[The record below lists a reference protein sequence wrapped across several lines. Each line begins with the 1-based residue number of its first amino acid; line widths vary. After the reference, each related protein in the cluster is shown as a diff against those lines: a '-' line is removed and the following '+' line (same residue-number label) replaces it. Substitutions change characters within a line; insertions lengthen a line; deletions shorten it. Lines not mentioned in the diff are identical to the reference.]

1 METAL
6 NESIE
11 ALKFDTLIE
20 NVADKYIAHCDYLD
34 KYLSDNFLN
43 TEKHLKHYSNN
54 LSEFKKMSKQDIF
67 VYFLKNM
74 FLNMNYIVDNNVD
87 YFLTQ
92 KPYILKKTKNT
103 KKKIS
108 NQRATY
114 LVPGNLLRYFVYV
127 LNESPKDGKVSRNKD
142 LKHLFTEITNI
153 MRLFENNLDEL
164 QSFIKNNF
172 KSENVKRRFNVI
184 IDNYS
189 KIMNEEEEE
198 EEVSSEEEEE
208 DKKESNGSS
217 NSDEGSIF
225 SESFIENSTIG
236 KLAKEISEGFSEGDL
251 GSLLG
256 GLQQQD
262 ASGNNAINKIKS
274 KIDDKMKDGSLQ
286 LDKIGG
292 EIMQV
297 MNSLSNMNGGEN
309 EGGGQFNI
317 MNMVQGMMGSMTGG
331 SNNGGPNF
339 MDLFKNMSGK

>member
-1 METAL
+1 METIL

-11 ALKFDTLIE
+11 AVNFEILIE
-20 NVADKYIAHCDYLD
+20 NAADKYIEYCDYLD
-34 KYLSDNFLN
+34 KYLTDNHLN
-43 TEKHLKHYSNN
+43 SEKHLKHFSNN
-54 LSEFKKMSKQDIF
+54 LTEFKKNSKQNIF
-67 VYFLKNM
+67 LFFLKNM
-74 FLNMNYIVDNNVD
+74 FINMNYVVDNNVD

-92 KPYILKKTKNT
+92 KPYILKKTKKT
-103 KKKIS
+103 KKKLP
-108 NQRATY
+108 NQKATY

-142 LKHLFTEITNI
+142 LKHLFSEITNI

-164 QSFIKNNF
+164 KSFIQNNF
-172 KSENVKRRFNVI
+172 KSESTQRRFNVI
-184 IDNYS
+184 IDNYN

-208 DKKESNGSS
+208 DKKDSESS
-217 NSDEGSIF
+217 NSDAGSLF

-236 KLAKEISEGFSEGDL
+236 KLAKEISEGFTEGDL

-274 KIDDKMKDGSLQ
+274 KIDDKMKDGSIQ

-297 MNSLSNMNGGEN
+297 MNSLSSMSGGEN
-309 EGGGQFNI
+309 EGGNGQFNI

-339 MDLFKNMSGK
+339 MDIFKNMQSK